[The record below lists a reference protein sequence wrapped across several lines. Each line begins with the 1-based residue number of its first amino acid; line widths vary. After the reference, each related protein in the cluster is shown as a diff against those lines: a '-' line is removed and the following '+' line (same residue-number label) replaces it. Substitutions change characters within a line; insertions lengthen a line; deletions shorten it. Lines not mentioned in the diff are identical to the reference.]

1 MSNAATVVGGKGAG
15 RLWDYAP
22 TYGALAALVLL
33 LAINSVFTPNFFD
46 LNNFRN
52 ILLQVAPTVLVAT
65 GMTLVIA
72 TGGID
77 LSVGS
82 VMAIASAVAA
92 MILVDGLN
100 LAALIAFLLVFFI
113 YAILLKLAE
122 AKRLGRI
129 AKYIIHAISITTL
142 VALIHEAISPI
153 ILNLTGLLVVHG
165 AIAAIACAL
174 VIALAV
180 GSMNGV
186 LISGFRIQPI
196 IVTLALLIS
205 GRGVAQVFSGGN
217 LVPFS
222 SPSFEYLGKGVV
234 AGVPVQV
241 IVMVLAVAVA
251 VFVMR
256 ATAFGRYVVSVG
268 GNEAA
273 ARLAGVKV
281 HRTKIMVYALSGLLA
296 GLAGLIDTARLGA
309 SDAQK
314 VGLNIELDAIAATV
328 VGGTPLTGGRA
339 TVLGTLVGALIMQ
352 VITTGFVMN
361 GISYSWSLVIKAAI
375 IVVAVYIQ
383 RPRVA

>member
-1 MSNAATVVGGKGAG
+1 MSNAAQAGVPAGGAWRVG
-15 RLWDYAP
+15 DYAP

-33 LAINSVFTPNFFD
+33 LVINSVFTPNFLDF
-46 LNNFRN
+46 NNFRN
-52 ILLQVAPTVLVAT
+52 ILLQVSPTVLVAV

-92 MILVDGLN
+92 TSLDGL
-100 LAALIAFLLVFFI
+100 
-113 YAILLKLAE
+113 
-122 AKRLGRI
+122 
-129 AKYIIHAISITTL
+129 
-142 VALIHEAISPI
+142 
-153 ILNLTGLLVVHG
+153 G
-165 AIAAIACAL
+165 AGPAVL
-174 VIALAV
+174 IALAAAALA
-180 GSMNGV
+180 GAFNGA
-186 LISGFRIQPI
+186 LITGFRIQPI

-205 GRGVAQVFSGGN
+205 GRGVAQVLSNGGQ
-217 LVPFS
+217 LIPFS
-222 SPSFEYLGKGVV
+222 NASFEYLGGGVV

-241 IVMVLAVAVA
+241 VVMALVVGLAVFA
-251 VFVMR
+251 MR
-256 ATAFGRYVVSVG
+256 ATPFGRYVAAVG

-273 ARLAGVKV
+273 SRLAGIRV
-281 HRTKIMVYALSGLLA
+281 HRTKITVYTLSGLLA
-296 GLAGLIDTARLGA
+296 GLAGLIETARLGA

-383 RPRVA
+383 RPKAV